1 MDTLENRSF
10 YAESAIVLNWAREVM
25 QSALSLRGE
34 QQAGG
39 KGVL

>member
-10 YAESAIVLNWAREVM
+10 YADSAIILNWAREVM
-25 QSALSLRGE
+25 QGALSLHGE

-39 KGVL
+39 RGVV